1 MRGRTY
7 RYFKGDPLYPFGF
20 GMSYTSFK
28 YENLKLSAKS
38 ARAGQSVKVSVDVRN
53 AGDRAGDE
61 VVQLY
66 VTDVAAS
73 VPTPIRS
80 LAGIKRIFLKPG
92 EKQTVSFTLGPERM
106 TVIDDKGKRV
116 VEPGEFTV
124 SAGGKQPGFTGPADA
139 KTTGVVTGRFVVTGS
154 VTAVP

>member
-20 GMSYTSFK
+20 GLSYTNFK
-28 YENLKLSAKS
+28 YENLKLSSKS
-38 ARAGQSVKVSVDVRN
+38 APAGEGVKVSVDVRN

-92 EKQTVSFTLGPERM
+92 EKQTVSFTLGSDRM

-116 VEPGEFTV
+116 IEPGEFTV
-124 SAGGKQPGFTGPADA
+124 SVGGKQPGFTGRADA

-154 VTAVP
+154 VTTVP

>member
-1 MRGRTY
+1 
-7 RYFKGDPLYPFGF
+7 
-20 GMSYTSFK
+20 
-28 YENLKLSAKS
+28 
-38 ARAGQSVKVSVDVRN
+38 
-53 AGDRAGDE
+53 
-61 VVQLY
+61 LY

-92 EKQTVSFTLGPERM
+92 EKQTVSFTLGPEQM
-106 TVIDDKGKRV
+106 TVIDDQGKRV

-124 SAGGKQPGFTGPADA
+124 SVGGKQPGFTGRADA
-139 KTTGVVTGRFVVTGS
+139 KTTGVVTGRFTVAGK